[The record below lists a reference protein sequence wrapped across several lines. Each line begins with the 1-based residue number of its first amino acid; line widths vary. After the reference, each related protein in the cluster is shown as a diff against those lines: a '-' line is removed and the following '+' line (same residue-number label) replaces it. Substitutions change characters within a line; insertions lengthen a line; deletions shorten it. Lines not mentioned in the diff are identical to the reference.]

1 MWNPSLAIGARNSM
15 CLPQRKFA
23 KVIGV
28 HPTTIAKW
36 ESGKKEPSEM
46 AKTLLRAILVKPNL
60 FKPVTYDPRGLPS
73 NLMDSE
79 PISL

>member
-1 MWNPSLAIGARNSM
+1 MWNPSLAIRARNSL

-36 ESGKKEPSEM
+36 ESGKKEPSKM
-46 AKTLLRAILVKPNL
+46 AKTLLQAVIAKPNL
-60 FKPVTYDPRGLPS
+60 FKPVTY
-73 NLMDSE
+73 SE
-79 PISL
+79 DLLDRLL